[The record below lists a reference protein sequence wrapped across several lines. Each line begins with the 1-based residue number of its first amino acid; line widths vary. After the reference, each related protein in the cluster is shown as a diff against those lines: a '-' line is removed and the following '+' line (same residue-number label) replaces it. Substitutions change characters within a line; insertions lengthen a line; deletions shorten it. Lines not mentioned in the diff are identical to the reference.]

1 MNCAKDRIVKAFSKR
16 RHVIHIA
23 FLYNKASARW
33 IYLFFFYALITIHG
47 VNAQDLRFTQYHAS
61 DTYLNP
67 AFAGSAGDPGI
78 TINFRDQWPDMP
90 QTYISYRVALS
101 QPINVLSSG
110 VGVYVI
116 QDNQGNGVLKNF
128 RMGGQYM
135 YQLRFSK
142 KLAMNFGVDAS
153 LVQRQLSWND
163 LQFYDQINFLT
174 GFSDASGLPN
184 PTNEPV
190 PASLNKN
197 FFDMGLGTA
206 LVSTNWY
213 LGLSAAHILQPNL
226 SFYNDSESKLPM
238 AVTGQAGVILFN
250 KKRANPLYVNPLMV
264 ITSQGRSNQLLIG
277 SYFNKGAFYPGIFLK
292 HNFNSFSDVCFNVG
306 LKKGLL
312 SFAYSYD
319 LSLGSLSG
327 NSGGSHEL
335 SFIVNWKT
343 RSTKQSNKN
352 RDILKCPRF
361 FYVIIN

>member
-23 FLYNKASARW
+23 FLYNKVSARW

-163 LQFYDQINFLT
+163 LQFYDQINL
-174 GFSDASGLPN
+174 L
-184 PTNEPV
+184 
-190 PASLNKN
+190 
-197 FFDMGLGTA
+197 
-206 LVSTNWY
+206 
-213 LGLSAAHILQPNL
+213 
-226 SFYNDSESKLPM
+226 YN
-238 AVTGQAGVILFN
+238 N
-250 KKRANPLYVNPLMV
+250 
-264 ITSQGRSNQLLIG
+264 
-277 SYFNKGAFYPGIFLK
+277 
-292 HNFNSFSDVCFNVG
+292 
-306 LKKGLL
+306 
-312 SFAYSYD
+312 
-319 LSLGSLSG
+319 
-327 NSGGSHEL
+327 
-335 SFIVNWKT
+335 
-343 RSTKQSNKN
+343 
-352 RDILKCPRF
+352 
-361 FYVIIN
+361 